1 MALNCSNCNGGDRGG
16 KPPATGGSDA
26 LRMRLALL
34 LLPLLAAAP
43 LARAEPD
50 FAAFQARFRA
60 AVARQDA
67 AAVAAL
73 TRLPFLF
80 EGRPQDEQGFRRHV
94 WPLLFDAPQRRCLLS
109 SQAVSEGGD
118 RVIFCAPYAF
128 YFDATGGDW
137 RLREF
142 AADGESVD

>member
-1 MALNCSNCNGGDRGG
+1 
-16 KPPATGGSDA
+16 
-26 LRMRLALL
+26 MRIAMLL
-34 LLPLLAAAP
+34 LSLLAAAP

-50 FAAFQARFRA
+50 FADFQSRFRA

-73 TRLPFLF
+73 TRLPFWF
-80 EGRPQDEQGFRRHV
+80 EGRPQDEQGFRRRV
-94 WPLLFDAPQRRCLLS
+94 WPLLFDAPRRRCLLS
-109 SQAVSEGGD
+109 SQAVSEGSD

-128 YFDATGGDW
+128 YFDATGGSW

-142 AADGESVD
+142 AADGEEAEPAR